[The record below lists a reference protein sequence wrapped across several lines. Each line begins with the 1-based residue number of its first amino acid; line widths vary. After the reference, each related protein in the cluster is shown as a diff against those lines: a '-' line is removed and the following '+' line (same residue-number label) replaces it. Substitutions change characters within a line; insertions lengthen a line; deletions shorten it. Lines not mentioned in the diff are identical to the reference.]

1 MASRSVSRTNVIA
14 GVFVLASALLAVAI
28 SVWVS
33 GAQENLRPRTRYI
46 IRFAIDQGAH
56 GIKAGS
62 SVNLG
67 GQKVGHVTGVEFYRP
82 GGKGAPPQAVDVSVV
97 IDSDLQLY
105 EDAVAF
111 LERPLLGN
119 IGAINIV
126 YVGNGTQVAQPQ
138 NNSPLLQQGEVLQ
151 GTVAPPAFLAQ
162 AGYGP
167 DQARQFRNMIQQ
179 ASEAVDRINQMT
191 VRIDEQV
198 DPTLKTIR
206 TAADDIRA
214 VTSHVREKSEG
225 WTKQV
230 DSVLA
235 SAEQAAGRFGPIL
248 DHVDQAVAD
257 ADATIR
263 DFQAAVRENRPAL
276 DRIMANIDQATERL
290 NRESVPLLNDTML
303 HARDGADEFGQ
314 AGRTVNTLIQEE
326 SPNLRRILANL
337 RLAADQIKLTGVEV
351 RRNPWRLLYQPKTK
365 ELESELFY
373 DAARTYAEAVSDL
386 RAASESLQ
394 AVTVAGPAAA
404 EGQTV
409 QQINDRLQDAFKRY
423 QQAEQTLLDRMIK
436 KGQ

>member
-33 GAQENLRPRTRYI
+33 GAQENLKPRTRYV
-46 IRFAIDQGAH
+46 IRFSIEQGAH

-62 SVNLG
+62 NVNLG
-67 GQKVGHVTGVEFYRP
+67 GQKVGHVTGVEFFRP
-82 GGKGAPPQAVDVSVV
+82 GGAGSVPEAVDVKVV
-97 IDSDLQLY
+97 IDADLALY

-138 NNSPLLQQGEVLQ
+138 NNSPLLQQDEVLP
-151 GTVAPPAFLAQ
+151 GTIAPPSFLAQ

-191 VRIDEQV
+191 VRIDAQV
-198 DPTLKTIR
+198 DPTMKSIR
-206 TAADDIRA
+206 TAADDIQG
-214 VTSHVREKSEG
+214 VTSSIREKADG
-225 WTKQV
+225 WTGQV
-230 DSVLA
+230 DRVLA
-235 SAEQAAGRFGPIL
+235 ATEDASGRLKPFMEHL
-248 DHVDQAVAD
+248 DQVVGN
-257 ADATIR
+257 ADATITDFRAALR
-263 DFQAAVRENRPAL
+263 DNRPAL
-276 DRIMANIDQATERL
+276 DRIIANIDQGADRL
-290 NRESVPLLNDTML
+290 NRESVPLLNETMA
-303 HARDGADEFGQ
+303 HARDGADEFGR
-314 AGRTVNTLIQEE
+314 AGRAFNTLIQEE

-394 AVTVAGPAAA
+394 AVTVGGPGAA
-404 EGQTV
+404 EGQSA
-409 QQINDRLQDAFKRY
+409 QQINSELQDAFKRY
-423 QQAEQTLLDRMIK
+423 QQAEQNLLDRMIK

>member
-14 GVFVLASALLAVAI
+14 GSFVLASAVLAVAI

-33 GAQENLRPRTRYI
+33 GARENLRPRTRYV
-46 IRFAIDQGAH
+46 IRFAIEQGAH
-56 GIKAGS
+56 GIKPGS
-62 SVNLG
+62 NVDLG
-67 GQKVGHVTGVEFYRP
+67 GQKVGRVTGVEFFRP
-82 GGKGAPPQAVDVSVV
+82 GGPAAPPAAVDVRVV
-97 IDSDLQLY
+97 IDSDLQLF
-105 EDAVAF
+105 EDAVAV

-126 YVGNGTQVAQPQ
+126 SVGDGTRVVQAQ
-138 NNSPLLQQGEVLQ
+138 NNSPLLQEDEVLT
-151 GTVAPPAFLAQ
+151 GSIAPPSFLAQ

-167 DQARQFRNMIQQ
+167 DQARQFRTMIRQ
-179 ASEAVDRINQMT
+179 AGEAVDRINSIT
-191 VRIDEQV
+191 LRVDEQV
-198 DPTLKTIR
+198 DPTLKQIR
-206 TAADDIRA
+206 AAAEDIQSVTASVRQKADGWTGQVDRVLGAADD
-214 VTSHVREKSEG
+214 
-225 WTKQV
+225 
-230 DSVLA
+230 A
-235 SAEQAAGRFGPIL
+235 SGRLGL
-248 DHVDQAVAD
+248 LMDHVDHVISN
-257 ADATIR
+257 ADATLR
-263 DFQAAVRENRPAL
+263 DFQATLRDNRPAL
-276 DRIMANIDQATERL
+276 DRIVANIDEAAQRL
-290 NRESVPLLNDTML
+290 NRESVPLLNDTMM

-326 SPNLRRILANL
+326 APNLRRILANL

-394 AVTVAGPAAA
+394 AVTVAGPSAA

-409 QQINDRLQDAFKRY
+409 QQINERLQEAFKRY
-423 QQAEQTLLDRMIK
+423 QQAEQGLLDRMIK

>member
-14 GVFVLASALLAVAI
+14 GVFVLASAVLAVAI

-33 GAQENLRPRTRYI
+33 GAQENLKPRTRYV
-46 IRFAIDQGAH
+46 IRFPIEQGAH

-62 SVNLG
+62 NVNLG
-67 GQKVGHVTGVEFYRP
+67 GQKVGHVTRVEFFRP
-82 GGKGAPPQAVDVSVV
+82 AGPGSVPQAVDVKVV
-97 IDSDLQLY
+97 IDADLQLY

-126 YVGNGTQVAQPQ
+126 NVGNGTQVAQPQ
-138 NNSPLLQQGEVLQ
+138 NNSPLLQQDEVLP
-151 GTVAPPAFLAQ
+151 GTIAPPAFLAQ

-167 DQARQFRNMIQQ
+167 DQARQFRTMIQQ
-179 ASEAVDRINQMT
+179 AGEAVDRINQMT
-191 VRIDEQV
+191 VRIDAQV
-198 DPTLKTIR
+198 DPTMKSIR
-206 TAADDIRA
+206 TAADDIQG
-214 VTSHVREKSEG
+214 VTSSIREKADRWSGQIERVLG
-225 WTKQV
+225 ATEDASGQLKPLMERLDQV
-230 DSVLA
+230 
-235 SAEQAAGRFGPIL
+235 
-248 DHVDQAVAD
+248 VAN
-257 ADATIR
+257 ADATITDFRAALR
-263 DFQAAVRENRPAL
+263 DNRPAL
-276 DRIMANIDQATERL
+276 DRIIANIDQGAERL
-290 NRESVPLLNDTML
+290 NRESVPLLNQTMT
-303 HARDGADEFGQ
+303 HARDGADEFGK
-314 AGRTVNTLIQEE
+314 AGRAFNALIQEE

-394 AVTVAGPAAA
+394 AVTVGGPGAT
-404 EGQTV
+404 EGQSA
-409 QQINDRLQDAFKRY
+409 QEINAQLQDAFKRY
-423 QQAEQTLLDRMIK
+423 QQAEQNLLDRMIK